1 MWPGK
6 YEMLLGIGSNAKG
19 GREVAIKINRALSSF
34 RIKTVITHRLLLRAA
49 NWECLCL
56 VYGCMKFPPF
66 NEITNRLIK
75 TEFALIL
82 PCVNAVISDNFW

>member
-1 MWPGK
+1 MK
-6 YEMLLGIGSNAKG
+6 YHHEIESDADVGWV
-19 GREVAIKINRALSSF
+19 VAIKINCALSSF
-34 RIKTVITHRLLLRAA
+34 GIKTVITHRLMLRAA

-75 TEFALIL
+75 TEFALIP
-82 PCVNAVISDNFW
+82 PCVNAVISDNF